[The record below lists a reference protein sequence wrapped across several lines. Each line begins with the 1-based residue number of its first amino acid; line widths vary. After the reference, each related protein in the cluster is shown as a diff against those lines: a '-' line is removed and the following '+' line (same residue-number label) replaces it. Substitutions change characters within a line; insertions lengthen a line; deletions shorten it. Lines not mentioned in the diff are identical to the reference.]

1 MAHKQRI
8 YQQRREYV
16 YDWMA
21 REGISMV
28 MIEDAESRRDSS
40 LRWLSG
46 MPADA
51 LFFLSVERK
60 SLLVPWDIN
69 LAKLYGDTD
78 FICEYAEFDR
88 LPVKACA
95 QAAAM
100 FKIPRGSRVEIP
112 SVTSYPRFLRF
123 IEALEDFD
131 IVCREEAGIGAAL
144 EQLRAVKDEG
154 EICIYRKAAEI
165 TNEIIELLEKQ
176 LVAGKIKTEY
186 NAVQLIEAECRK
198 WGCEGMGFEPLAAGP
213 GRSMELHSFP
223 AYTVSPFGTPGLS
236 ILDFGVKYRGYT
248 TDVTLTVV
256 AEPTRAQERLVTL
269 IEKAYK
275 LTLGMV
281 QGGMAA
287 LDIAAAADAF
297 FAKSGKTMPHA
308 LGHGI
313 GMDAHEG
320 PALRSR
326 EDNRWLLCPGMVI
339 TLEPGLYDPRLG
351 GCRLEND
358 VLVTDQGA
366 EELTASRIIRL

>member
-1 MAHKQRI
+1 MAHKQKI
-8 YQQRREYV
+8 YQRRRENI

-21 REGISMV
+21 QEGLSMV

-51 LFFLSVERK
+51 LLFLSVERK

-69 LAKLYGDTD
+69 LAKLYGDAD
-78 FICEYAEFDR
+78 SICAYNEFDR
-88 LPVKACA
+88 LPVKACVY
-95 QAAAM
+95 AAEM

-112 SVTSYPRFLRF
+112 SGTSYPRFLRF
-123 IEALEDFD
+123 IETLDNFD
-131 IVCREEAGIGAAL
+131 IICRESEGIGVVL

-165 TNEIIELLEKQ
+165 TNQIIDLLEKQ
-176 LVAGKIKTEY
+176 LRAGKIKTEY
-186 NAVQLIEAECRK
+186 NAVQLIEGECRRL
-198 WGCEGMGFEPLAAGP
+198 GCEGTGFESLAAGP
-213 GRSMELHSFP
+213 GRSMGIHCFP
-223 AYTVSPFGTPGLS
+223 AYTVSPFGTQGLS
-236 ILDFGVKYRGYT
+236 ILDFGVKYQGYT
-248 TDVTLTVV
+248 TDVTLTVA
-256 AEPTRAQERLVTL
+256 AEPTRAQERMVTL

-275 LTLGMV
+275 LALGMV
-281 QGGMAA
+281 HEGTLAT
-287 LDIAAAADAF
+287 DIAFMVDAF
-297 FAKSGKTMPHA
+297 FAKSGMVMPHG

-313 GMDAHEG
+313 GLDAHEG
-320 PALRSR
+320 PYLRSR
-326 EDNRWLLCPGMVI
+326 GDNRWLLRPGMVV
-339 TLEPGLYDPRLG
+339 TVEPGLYDPRLG